1 MKLLEHCK
9 TCNYHIANEAGHVI
23 CSYKLL
29 HNQRMTGFNE
39 DGSEIIFVCPLE
51 ESVGVWDN
59 DFSEMLDMIKKLKK
73 VNISNQSDMERCIKN
88 LNDLAKLFDMYL
100 SDNEQLTPIFQ
111 TFQYHLSILGIYEGK
126 NFFVADIS
134 KKICIRLVLVFIGFI
149 NDYYG
154 FINSNAHLG
163 KDFEELIIA

>member
-1 MKLLEHCK
+1 
-9 TCNYHIANEAGHVI
+9 
-23 CSYKLL
+23 
-29 HNQRMTGFNE
+29 
-39 DGSEIIFVCPLE
+39 
-51 ESVGVWDN
+51 
-59 DFSEMLDMIKKLKK
+59 
-73 VNISNQSDMERCIKN
+73 
-88 LNDLAKLFDMYL
+88 MYL

-154 FINSNAHLG
+154 FINSNAQLG

>member
-1 MKLLEHCK
+1 MKLLEYCK

-23 CSYKLL
+23 CGYKLL

-73 VNISNQSDMERCIKN
+73 VNISNQSDMKGALRI
-88 LNDLAKLFDMYL
+88 
-100 SDNEQLTPIFQ
+100 
-111 TFQYHLSILGIYEGK
+111 
-126 NFFVADIS
+126 
-134 KKICIRLVLVFIGFI
+134 
-149 NDYYG
+149 
-154 FINSNAHLG
+154 
-163 KDFEELIIA
+163 